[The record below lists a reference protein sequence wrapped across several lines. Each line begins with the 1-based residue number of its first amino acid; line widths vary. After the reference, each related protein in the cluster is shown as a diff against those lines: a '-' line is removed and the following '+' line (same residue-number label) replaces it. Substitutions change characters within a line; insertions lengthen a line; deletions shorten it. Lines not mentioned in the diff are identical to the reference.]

1 MLVFRWEKRLLMDK
15 KTETKTLKVGS
26 GIVLEMRKLAT
37 DLMEL
42 NIQQHE
48 NKITKEKAE
57 NILYEYAMKLIDL
70 EEEFFKLEKQEK
82 NAEKDK

>member
-1 MLVFRWEKRLLMDK
+1 MDK
-15 KTETKTLKVGS
+15 KIETKVLKAGS

-42 NIQQHE
+42 SIQQHE

-57 NILYEYAMKLIDL
+57 NILYDYAMKLIDL